1 MSRYFEMSPSVRT
14 LQFNA
19 FTFDVFMADMWVTLA
34 HGGRI
39 CMPTDEERF
48 GLNEFILVERCNFA
62 SITPS
67 IAATIDP
74 DIPREHFRRLATI
87 GEAVKPEFMKR
98 FAPAKDEGND
108 FVLCDTWG
116 PTEASVMNTGT
127 QPITLEADGQTLS
140 QRAGDI
146 GLPVGCAMFIVSAN
160 DPNKLAPAYAPGE
173 IAILGLTLAS
183 GYWADEGKTREV
195 FKTDLEWAKDP
206 RWIKLYGENVM
217 RWGDDSIVFMYR
229 KGGYMKVN
237 GLRIDPGEVEAAVAE
252 TGWSYDED
260 RKDKML
266 SWSTNVVSVLEH
278 SVGEKEQQMR
288 VCFVAESEAQ
298 GKPGAGCAKL
308 KLSAEHTEL
317 VQRVAKGLE
326 DLVPEYMVPGAF
338 VLVDRIPY
346 RTSLKMDRK
355 ALLGVLD
362 GMDWNDIVK
371 DYAVDIQA

>member
-1 MSRYFEMSPSVRT
+1 
-14 LQFNA
+14 
-19 FTFDVFMADMWVTLA
+19 
-34 HGGRI
+34 
-39 CMPTDEERF
+39 MPTDEERF

-217 RWGDDSIVFMYR
+217 RWVYLTGDIDTVKRGMILLSSCI
-229 KGGYMKVN
+229 GKV
-237 GLRIDPGEVEAAVAE
+237 D
-252 TGWSYDED
+252 T
-260 RKDKML
+260 
-266 SWSTNVVSVLEH
+266 
-278 SVGEKEQQMR
+278 
-288 VCFVAESEAQ
+288 
-298 GKPGAGCAKL
+298 
-308 KLSAEHTEL
+308 
-317 VQRVAKGLE
+317 
-326 DLVPEYMVPGAF
+326 
-338 VLVDRIPY
+338 
-346 RTSLKMDRK
+346 
-355 ALLGVLD
+355 
-362 GMDWNDIVK
+362 
-371 DYAVDIQA
+371 